1 MVEVLGLF
9 TTGEIPLANILDL
22 LEEVAAEVKKEDI
35 QEAWDK
41 YLLEHHLAGMTTKK
55 MCHLFTAMHKMT
67 WEEFDKLLRVPKY
80 GKQHE
85 GSPSRFIA
93 AYLPVISKMLW
104 DGVKHERILA
114 YLKTHPVDTQM
125 NMEDAR
131 KVSKEYKERTKADNK
146 FKQAVLQDY
155 QYKGHLAVMR
165 KSNWSMT
172 KKVR

>member
-1 MVEVLGLF
+1 M
-9 TTGEIPLANILDL
+9 ANILDL

-55 MCHLFTAMHKMT
+55 LCQQFTTMHKMT

-80 GKQHE
+80 SKQHT
-85 GSPSRFIA
+85 GNPSRFIA

-125 NMEDAR
+125 NMEDAG
-131 KVSKEYKERTKADNK
+131 KASKEYRERSQAKDK
-146 FKQAVLQDY
+146 FKQAMLQDHQY
-155 QYKGHLAVMR
+155 QGHLAVMR

>member
-1 MVEVLGLF
+1 L
-9 TTGEIPLANILDL
+9 TNILDL
-22 LEEVAAEVKKEDI
+22 LEDVAAEVKKEDI

-41 YLLEHHLAGMTTKK
+41 YLLEHHLAGITTKK
-55 MCHLFTAMHKMT
+55 MCHQFTVTHKMT

-80 GKQHE
+80 KQQTM

-114 YLKTHPVDTQM
+114 YLKKHPVDTQM
-125 NMEDAR
+125 NMEDSR
-131 KVSKEYKERTKADNK
+131 KASKESKERSQADIK
-146 FKQAVLQDY
+146 FKQSVLESD

>member
-1 MVEVLGLF
+1 MLGLF
-9 TTGEIPLANILDL
+9 TTGEIPLANILDV

-41 YLLEHHLAGMTTKK
+41 HLLEHHLAGMTTKK
-55 MCHLFTAMHKMT
+55 LCHLFTVTHKMT

-80 GKQHE
+80 GKQHA

-125 NMEDAR
+125 NMEDSR
-131 KVSKEYKERTKADNK
+131 KAAKESRERKQADSK

>member
-1 MVEVLGLF
+1 M
-9 TTGEIPLANILDL
+9 ANILDL

-41 YLLEHHLAGMTTKK
+41 HLLEHHLAGMTTKK
-55 MCHLFTAMHKMT
+55 MCHQFTAMHKMT

-80 GKQHE
+80 SKQHE

-114 YLKTHPVDTQM
+114 YLKKHPVDTQM

-131 KVSKEYKERTKADNK
+131 KASKEHRERSQAESK